1 MRLSCPLRRAAPERP
16 RVRLRRLCCSLR
28 ELPRTTARVGEVADQ
43 AVHAVGVAACEREDA
58 AGDVAKLNEA
68 DRACVAEP
76 APAQSAAARSA
87 TARLVAKVAVALAG
101 GVRTVAPR
109 VTARIATYIAV
120 SAGVTRREGNAE
132 RPRIPAFS
140 RS

>member
-68 DRACVAEP
+68 DRACVAKP
-76 APAQSAAARSA
+76 APRPAAARSA
-87 TARLVAKVAVALAG
+87 TARLVAKVAVALKG
-101 GVRTVAPR
+101 GVRTVATR

>member
-76 APAQSAAARSA
+76 APRSAAARSA

-101 GVRTVAPR
+101 GRLSLRFVQSQEVSVTSWMAICQSDALTVCGL
-109 VTARIATYIAV
+109 
-120 SAGVTRREGNAE
+120 S
-132 RPRIPAFS
+132 
-140 RS
+140 